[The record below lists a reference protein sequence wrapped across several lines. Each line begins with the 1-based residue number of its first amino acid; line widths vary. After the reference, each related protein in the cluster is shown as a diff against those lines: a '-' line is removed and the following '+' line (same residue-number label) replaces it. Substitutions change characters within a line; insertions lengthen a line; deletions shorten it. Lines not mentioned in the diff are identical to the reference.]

1 MANKKSPVA
10 GRAWRLL
17 RLALLWAR
25 KGGAFRR
32 ELMLDLRTVFR
43 SIRAHNARAE
53 RIGYCEREFSFDETP
68 LFTFKMHRPASK
80 RLSKIPCITPA
91 VDDLENDDDWVYY
104 KKYFAEKEAK
114 EEEYL
119 SVEES
124 EETGELEEDEE
135 GIDSKA
141 EEFIA
146 RFYGEMKFERQ
157 VSLLEYDQM
166 LYRGIN

>member
-17 RLALLWAR
+17 RIALLWAR

-32 ELMLDLRTVFR
+32 GVMLDLRTVFKG
-43 SIRAHNARAE
+43 IRAHNARAE

-68 LFTFKMHRPASK
+68 LFTFKIHKPASK

-91 VDDLENDDDWVYY
+91 VDELENDGGWVYY
-104 KKYFAEKEAK
+104 KKRDFIEKEA
-114 EEEYL
+114 EEGEYL
-119 SVEES
+119 SAEES
-124 EETGELEEDEE
+124 EEAEELEEE

-146 RFYGEMKFERQ
+146 RFYREMKFERQ
-157 VSLLEYDQM
+157 VSLLEYSDM